1 MSDMLKDRSRDIR
14 GESEWLGRVR
24 KAPQRDGDA
33 CGRPHVWAA
42 VALSWRLWRQGPGRK
57 GLLGAGGVWKR
68 LVGGKQGCK
77 QFCLS
82 ISRVSPPLKVAEQLI
97 NPFGEDDDDFET
109 NWIVDRS
116 LQVWSSS
123 GEGACPLDPPPPNW
137 TREGDLTGCR
147 EAVNCLTSLP
157 LPTILSQDPHRNF

>member
-1 MSDMLKDRSRDIR
+1 MAAL
-14 GESEWLGRVR
+14 ET
-24 KAPQRDGDA
+24 
-33 CGRPHVWAA
+33 RP
-42 VALSWRLWRQGPGRK
+42 RQEGPPGS
-57 GLLGAGGVWKR
+57 GWVWKR

-123 GEGACPLDPPPPNW
+123 GEGACPLDRPPQIGPGRG
-137 TREGDLTGCR
+137 TSQ
-147 EAVNCLTSLP
+147 AVGR
-157 LPTILSQDPHRNF
+157 Q